1 MPPLS
6 AAEIRQLLTA
16 AEWKLYQA
24 SAPDAVAR
32 LTATQLKSHIAHAR
46 TARDKWSDL
55 ATRQRREK
63 QQSQGSRVTDAAA
76 RSASKTEILSQVLAR
91 FEAQLPLAEKA
102 GEKSAK
108 VGKPQRAAGHRA
120 TRAGVRSELAQAQGA
135 LSTPPTAKSASDGG
149 GASPTAATTTSA
161 TPTIKA
167 AKKAAAKKGAAR
179 PGGAKKAAKKATAK
193 KAGKKAA
200 KKAAGKKAAAATPR
214 SKKKASAKTTA
225 AATQASAGSAAT
237 STGESAPAKKVSKG
251 LYGSKMAAL
260 AASALHINPR
270 DQLKAQGKAKQARIQ
285 QTGVTS
291 RLRGHV
297 SARGKRSQ
305 GRRDKRG

>member
-32 LTATQLKSHIAHAR
+32 LMATQLKSHIAHAR

-161 TPTIKA
+161 TPTIKT

-193 KAGKKAA
+193 KAGKKA
-200 KKAAGKKAAAATPR
+200 GKKAAAATPR
-214 SKKKASAKTTA
+214 SNKKASAKTTA